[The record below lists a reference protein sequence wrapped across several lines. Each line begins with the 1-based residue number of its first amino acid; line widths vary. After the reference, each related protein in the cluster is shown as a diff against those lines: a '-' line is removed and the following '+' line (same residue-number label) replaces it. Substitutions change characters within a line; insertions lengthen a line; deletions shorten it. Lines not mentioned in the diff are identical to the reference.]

1 MVEYHQIVG
10 GRFLK
15 KTHSIQPDKIGALQI
30 ATTVP
35 TATPVMVTAEKNNGW
50 YIALLHEA
58 KMTTFKG
65 QFLRCNLPV
74 MRTIHNKNNT
84 PTANRDAT
92 ITMEWTLYSAR

>member
-1 MVEYHQIVG
+1 PVIERIVEYHQIIG

-15 KTHSIQPDKIGALQI
+15 KIHSIQPDKIGALPI

-50 YIALLHEA
+50 YIAIHNEA

-74 MRTIHNKNNT
+74 MRTIHRSEEHT
-84 PTANRDAT
+84 SELQSRFD
-92 ITMEWTLYSAR
+92 LVC